1 VSGVMRNVAEAL
13 PSFWLVQAS
22 HVALGGNAWSGTGWL
37 VVAGWTVGLALLAR
51 WAYRR
56 DTKRA

>member
-1 VSGVMRNVAEAL
+1 
-13 PSFWLVQAS
+13 VQAS
-22 HVALGGNAWSGTGWL
+22 HVALGGNVWSGTGWL
-37 VVAGWTVGLALLAR
+37 VIAGWTVALAALAR